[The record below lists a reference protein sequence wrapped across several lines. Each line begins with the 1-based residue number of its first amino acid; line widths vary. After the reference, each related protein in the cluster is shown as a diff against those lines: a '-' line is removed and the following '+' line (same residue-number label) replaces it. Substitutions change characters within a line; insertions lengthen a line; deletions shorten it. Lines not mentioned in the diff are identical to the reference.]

1 MIDTICTFLTN
12 RIRKEMPEID
22 DERAEVINYGLQ
34 NIVGEIPK
42 IFLLFIISFILGM
55 LKEVLFMFIVL
66 TPYRGASGGFHLKTH
81 LGCIVGTT
89 AFYCGIVL
97 LSQHV
102 ILDDITKYILIG
114 ISWIFGM
121 FMIKLYAPADTE
133 NVPILSK
140 KDRKP
145 INILKWALFL
155 ALLDEPNVKGYV
167 FEQYIQITIQF
178 NAQQIYR
185 QMTIDLQQQK
195 QPDIT
200 NDIYQNL
207 IKRQNNSKLNINGN
221 KISGDIDTQ
230 MIGLNNIAKVE
241 GIKEIDN
248 NAQVRFIAVED
259 EKTTP
264 MCHSLD
270 GQLFYINKENIF
282 NRHYSETQKDLRIEK
297 IKCFGLVIGLNLPP
311 ISHHFHWCRSTI
323 IYQT

>member
-66 TPYRGASGGFHLKTH
+66 TPYRGASGGVHLKTH
-81 LGCIVGTT
+81 LGCIIGTT

-97 LSQHV
+97 LSQHI

-140 KDRKP
+140 KDRKRKQM
-145 INILKWALFL
+145 IAYITYSIGLMAAVLIQDNVISNILLFGNLLQTLTITKL
-155 ALLDEPNVKGYV
+155 AYRLTKNKYGYEV
-167 FEQYIQITIQF
+167 Y
-178 NAQQIYR
+178 
-185 QMTIDLQQQK
+185 
-195 QPDIT
+195 
-200 NDIYQNL
+200 
-207 IKRQNNSKLNINGN
+207 
-221 KISGDIDTQ
+221 GD
-230 MIGLNNIAKVE
+230 ASV
-241 GIKEIDN
+241 
-248 NAQVRFIAVED
+248 
-259 EKTTP
+259 
-264 MCHSLD
+264 
-270 GQLFYINKENIF
+270 
-282 NRHYSETQKDLRIEK
+282 
-297 IKCFGLVIGLNLPP
+297 
-311 ISHHFHWCRSTI
+311 
-323 IYQT
+323 

>member
-81 LGCIVGTT
+81 LGCIIGTT
-89 AFYCGIVL
+89 VFYCGTVL

-102 ILDDITKYILIG
+102 ILEDITKYILIG

-140 KDRKP
+140 KDRKKKQR
-145 INILKWALFL
+145 IAYITYSIGLIAALLIQDNVISNILLFGNLLQTLTITKL
-155 ALLDEPNVKGYV
+155 AYRLTKNKYGYEV
-167 FEQYIQITIQF
+167 Y
-178 NAQQIYR
+178 
-185 QMTIDLQQQK
+185 
-195 QPDIT
+195 
-200 NDIYQNL
+200 
-207 IKRQNNSKLNINGN
+207 
-221 KISGDIDTQ
+221 GD
-230 MIGLNNIAKVE
+230 ASV
-241 GIKEIDN
+241 
-248 NAQVRFIAVED
+248 
-259 EKTTP
+259 
-264 MCHSLD
+264 
-270 GQLFYINKENIF
+270 
-282 NRHYSETQKDLRIEK
+282 
-297 IKCFGLVIGLNLPP
+297 
-311 ISHHFHWCRSTI
+311 
-323 IYQT
+323 